1 MSKMTTDRQ
10 DTSQGQKVE
19 ILGKLV
25 LVVWNITTSVSD
37 ECHPAHPT
45 QQPTPHPWLM
55 CTQADQDRSGSF
67 HPTEDGIVR
76 EQAAPQ
82 PLQPLPH
89 HILLPSLL
97 VRGEVLGC
105 PHRIIGI
112 HPCMVDLDPSPWP
125 KVFPQC
131 LGRDVR
137 TTEDDTVLG
146 QGGQVE
152 MVQVELQG
160 LADGGVGR
168 TVDRGSLLC
177 IGIRF

>member
-1 MSKMTTDRQ
+1 
-10 DTSQGQKVE
+10 
-19 ILGKLV
+19 
-25 LVVWNITTSVSD
+25 
-37 ECHPAHPT
+37 
-45 QQPTPHPWLM
+45 
-55 CTQADQDRSGSF
+55 
-67 HPTEDGIVR
+67 
-76 EQAAPQ
+76 
-82 PLQPLPH
+82 
-89 HILLPSLL
+89 
-97 VRGEVLGC
+97 
-105 PHRIIGI
+105 
-112 HPCMVDLDPSPWP
+112 MVDLDPSPWP